1 MSHIYLSAAHKSSGK
16 TSIAIGL
23 LAAFAERG
31 LAVQPFK
38 KGPDYIDPM
47 WLKRAAGR
55 PCYNLDYNTQSDDEI
70 LKLFERHAKH
80 ASFAL
85 IEGNKGLYDG
95 LDVEGRDCNAALA
108 KLLQTPVVLVLDT
121 EGLTRGLVPL
131 VLGYQAFDKGVSIE
145 GIILNRV
152 ASPRHED
159 KLRASLEYYTDV
171 PILGAVGRHKELTVT
186 ERHLGLTTPCELGEY
201 DSKIEHLKKAVTE
214 GVDLDRLAGIA
225 RSASGADKAGPQ
237 RMRAAQTHIR
247 LGIARDAAFS
257 FYYTDDLE
265 ALERAG
271 AELVFFNTLND
282 ERLPD
287 VDGLFLGG
295 GFPETQMAALEAN
308 LGLRNEI
315 LTAAE
320 NGLPIY
326 AECGGMMYL
335 CRTISW
341 RGKCREMVGALPFDA
356 VMHARPQGRGLVRLE
371 ETGAGPWPL
380 PARTRSPASFTAH
393 EFHHAALE
401 NGPDDMVYAYRVLRG
416 QGIDGQQDGLVIG
429 NLLANFC
436 HLRDTNMNHWAERFV
451 AFMRACR
458 NKQKARLSEDSA
470 VC

>member
-31 LAVQPFK
+31 VSVQPFK

-55 PCYNLDYNTQSDDEI
+55 PCYNLDYNTQSDAEI
-70 LKLFERHAKH
+70 RTLFERHANG

-95 LDVEGRDCNAALA
+95 LDTEGRDCNAALA
-108 KLLQTPVVLVLDT
+108 KLLQTPVILVLDT
-121 EGLTRGLVPL
+121 EGITRGLVPL
-131 VLGYQAFDKGVSIE
+131 VLGYQAFDMEVNIE

-171 PILGAVGRHKELTVT
+171 PIFGAVGRHKELIVT
-186 ERHLGLTTPCELGEY
+186 ERHLGLMTPCEWREY
-201 DSKIEHLKKAVTE
+201 DSKIECLKKAVTG
-214 GVDLDRLAGIA
+214 GVDLDRLADTAGN
-225 RSASGADKAGPQ
+225 ASPPNKIGSRRTRGTHADV
-237 RMRAAQTHIR
+237 R
-247 LGIARDAAFS
+247 LGIARDAAFN
-257 FYYTDDLE
+257 FYYADDLE
-265 ALERAG
+265 ALEKAG
-271 AELVFFNTLND
+271 AELVFFNTLRD
-282 ERLPD
+282 ERLPE

-308 LGLRNEI
+308 KGLRNEI
-315 LTAAE
+315 RLAAA

-341 RGKCREMVGALPFDA
+341 HDKRHEMVGAIPFDA
-356 VMHARPQGRGLVRLE
+356 AMHDKPQGRGLVRLE
-371 ETGAGPWPL
+371 ETGALPWPL
-380 PARTRSPASFTAH
+380 RASGRTRAQFSAH
-393 EFHHAALE
+393 EFHYASLE
-401 NGPDDMVYAYRVLRG
+401 NGPDDVVCAYHVMRG
-416 QGIDGQQDGLVIG
+416 QGIDGSRDGIVTG
-429 NLLANFC
+429 NLVANFC
-436 HLRDTNMNHWAERFV
+436 HLRDTDMNHWAERFV
-451 AFMRACR
+451 AFIRACR
-458 NKQKARLSEDSA
+458 NSQEASLSLDSA